1 MRQKLLQNPSFNI
14 MQAYNRIDATGKGFI
29 TASDVSSINS
39 LKYQ

>member
-29 TASDVSSINS
+29 TASDIGKFLSKNRV
-39 LKYQ
+39 